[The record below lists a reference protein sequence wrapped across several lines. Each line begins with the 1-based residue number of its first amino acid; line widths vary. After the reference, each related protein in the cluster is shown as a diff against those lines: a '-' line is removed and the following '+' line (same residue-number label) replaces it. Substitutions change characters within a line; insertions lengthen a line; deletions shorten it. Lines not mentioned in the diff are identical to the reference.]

1 MTYDICFYSNIS
13 NRVSFCQSLGYA
25 VDVIKES
32 LAEATSMKGK
42 HQLFIMRRENGTVK
56 HVFAIYNYVYG
67 DSSDSFGICL
77 VFRDYFPN
85 DIKYLFEYCSK
96 VVSEI
101 IEEGKLLFF
110 DKFGGVCAN
119 RKEISQQQAT
129 VKRHL
134 DRFENG
140 FDDKKLRLAKLAS
153 LPSNY
158 YNKSKTETIVHQL
171 SDNSW
176 TMKDSFNY
184 YNNVIITE
192 EIEDENI
199 NSMRN
204 LILNLNETI
213 EKLNQQI
220 TILQSQQKKQE
231 NTDKRE
237 SQEKNQINSSNDE
250 MKKNVKEVQTKKS
263 NTWIIVVLLSLVIVG
278 VLMLYLRGRNELI
291 IAQKQVGI
299 LEDKVRVADYLF
311 EQASSTIKNV
321 TNDTVYGDWVSTN
334 HRHGSVSFQDYN
346 FDVSEGDELSFGYFV
361 SSEKTYDRLIVTLS
375 FIDNDSVI
383 ENNLI
388 TVSGEEI
395 SHFTYHFDRSGH
407 YSVRVKYTK
416 DSSINKYKDLAGIN
430 NFVILRNH
438 KVEFDSID
446 SIINQWL
453 HHNELTVEER
463 DDAVQPLIIR
473 P

>member
-1 MTYDICFYSNIS
+1 MSYDICFYWNVSNQ
-13 NRVSFCQSLGYA
+13 VSLCQTLDYA

-42 HQLFIMRRENGTVK
+42 RQLFIMRRENGAVK

-110 DKFGGVCAN
+110 DKSGGICAN
-119 RKEISQQQAT
+119 RKEISRQQAT
-129 VKRHL
+129 VKRHM

-140 FDDKKLRLAKLAS
+140 FDDKKLRLANLAS

-158 YNKSKTETIVHQL
+158 YNKSKTEIIVHQL

-176 TMKDSFNY
+176 TMKESFNY

-192 EIEDENI
+192 EIEEENI
-199 NSMRN
+199 NSMRS
-204 LILNLNETI
+204 LIIQLNETI

-220 TILQSQQKKQE
+220 AILQMQHKKQE
-231 NTDKRE
+231 NNDKKE
-237 SQEKNQINSSNDE
+237 SQEKDQMKSSNEKKDIGE
-250 MKKNVKEVQTKKS
+250 MPVNNKKAKKN
-263 NTWIIVVLLSLVIVG
+263 NIAWIIVVLLSLVAIG
-278 VLMLYLRGRNELI
+278 VLMLLLR
-291 IAQKQVGI
+291 AQQRVNI
-299 LEDKVRVADYLF
+299 MEDKVRVANYLF
-311 EQASSTIKNV
+311 EDISAMVKNV
-321 TNDTVYGDWVSTN
+321 TKDTVYSDWVSTN
-334 HRHGSVSFQDYN
+334 HGHSSMSYQDYS
-346 FDVSEGDELSFGYFV
+346 FYVSEGDELSFGYHV
-361 SSEKTYDRLIVTLS
+361 SSEKDCDKLTVTLS
-375 FIDNDSVI
+375 FIDNDSII
-383 ENNLI
+383 ENSLV
-388 TVSGEEI
+388 TASGEEI
-395 SHFTYHFDRSGH
+395 NHFTYHFDRSGH
-407 YSVRVKYTK
+407 YSVKVKYTK
-416 DSSINKYKDLAGIN
+416 DYSINKYKDKAGIN
-430 NFVILRNH
+430 NFVVLRNH
-438 KVEFDSID
+438 MVEFDSID

-453 HHNELTVEER
+453 HFDELTVEER
-463 DDAVQPLIIR
+463 DDTVQPLIIR

>member
-1 MTYDICFYSNIS
+1 MFRLCGLVI
-13 NRVSFCQSLGYA
+13 A
-25 VDVIKES
+25 DVI
-32 LAEATSMKGK
+32 
-42 HQLFIMRRENGTVK
+42 N
-56 HVFAIYNYVYG
+56 
-67 DSSDSFGICL
+67 
-77 VFRDYFPN
+77 
-85 DIKYLFEYCSK
+85 
-96 VVSEI
+96 
-101 IEEGKLLFF
+101 EGKVLHFDSNGVILGDNYSLKCHYSTLKKHKEKIKSLLQKQSF
-110 DKFGGVCAN
+110 N
-119 RKEISQQQAT
+119 
-129 VKRHL
+129 VKPIPL
-134 DRFENG
+134 NVFN
-140 FDDKKLRLAKLAS
+140 
-153 LPSNY
+153 NY
-158 YNKSKTETIVHQL
+158 IDQHTIFQL
-171 SDNSW
+171 SDKSW
-176 TMKDSFNY
+176 SLEEALN
-184 YNNVIITE
+184 YNNIVVVTE

-199 NSMRN
+199 NSMRS
-204 LILNLNETI
+204 LIFNLNETI

-220 TILQSQQKKQE
+220 TILQLQHKQQE
-231 NTDKRE
+231 NDDKNE
-237 SQEKNQINSSNDE
+237 SEDNDQIKNTNE
-250 MKKNVKEVQTKKS
+250 MKKNVKEVLVDKNEKPKK
-263 NTWIIVVLLSLVIVG
+263 NNIAWFIVVLLSLMIIG
-278 VLMLYLRGRNELI
+278 ASMLFWREKKELI
-291 IAQKQVGI
+291 ISQKQVGI
-299 LEDKVRVADYLF
+299 LEDKVRVANCLI

-321 TNDTVYGDWVSTN
+321 TNDTVYSDWVSTN
-334 HRHGSVSFQDYN
+334 HRHGSISFQDYN
-346 FDVSEGDELSFGYFV
+346 FDVSEGDNLSFGYYV
-361 SSEKTYDRLIVTLS
+361 SSEKTYDKLIVTLS